1 MKISAFVAC
10 SVDGFIA
17 RGNGS
22 VDWLT
27 HGNSDYGYQAYF
39 DSVDALV
46 IGRQT
51 YEAACQLDP
60 WPYGFKR
67 VLVLS
72 RNYVEIAQPLV
83 RFVES
88 TQLAPATLVGGLAQA
103 GVRHLSVDGGMVIQ
117 SFIQAGLLRQM
128 TITRIP
134 LLLGSGVP
142 LFGPATGEVPLHQA
156 SLQSFDGA
164 VDQCTYLLKATER

>member
-22 VDWLT
+22 VDWLA

-51 YEAACQLDP
+51 YEAARLLDP

-72 RNYVEIAQPLV
+72 RQYVDIAQPLV

-88 TQLAPATLVGGLAQA
+88 TQLAPDALVSGLAQA
-103 GVRHLSVDGGMVIQ
+103 GVRHLSVDGGLVIQ
-117 SFIQAGLLRQM
+117 SFIQAGLLREM

-134 LLLGSGVP
+134 LLLGNGVP
-142 LFGPATGEVPLHQA
+142 LFGPATGEVPMQ
-156 SLQSFDGA
+156 QVEQRSFDGT
-164 VDQCTYLLKATER
+164 VDQCTYQLRVA

>member
-17 RGNGS
+17 RGNGA
-22 VDWLT
+22 VDWLA

-39 DSVDALV
+39 DSVDAVV

-51 YEAACQLDP
+51 YETARHLDP

-88 TQLAPATLVGGLAQA
+88 TQLSPDALVSGLGQA
-103 GVRHLSVDGGMVIQ
+103 GVRHLSVDGGLVIQ
-117 SFIQAGLLRQM
+117 SFIQAGLLRQL

-134 LLLGSGVP
+134 RLLGSGVP
-142 LFGPATGEVPLHQA
+142 LFGPATGEVPMKQID
-156 SLQSFDGA
+156 QRSFDGT
-164 VDQCTYLLKATER
+164 VDQCTYHLGAA